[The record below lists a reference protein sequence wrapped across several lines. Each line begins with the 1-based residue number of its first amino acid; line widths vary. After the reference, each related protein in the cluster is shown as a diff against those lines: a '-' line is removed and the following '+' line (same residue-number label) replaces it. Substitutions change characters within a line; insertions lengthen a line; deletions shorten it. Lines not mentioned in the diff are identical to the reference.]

1 MQASF
6 NDLQRPTWS
15 RPRIR
20 QRPPLRECTPDYP
33 TRLQCP
39 DADVHFLVGGTQTNK
54 TVIASILR
62 PYQGVICVE
71 TGHIAVHETGAIEST
86 GHKVITVPGIN
97 GKITPQL
104 IGGVS
109 PPFRRQRVGALRAAR
124 NGLHLAIDRSRY
136 GLPSQR
142 T

>member
-1 MQASF
+1 MINFECDYTEGAHASI
-6 NDLQRPTWS
+6 LQRLAETNMEQTPGYGKD
-15 RPRIR
+15 RHCENARQIIR
-20 QRPPLRECTPDYP
+20 RVCNA
-33 TRLQCP
+33 P

-97 GKITPQL
+97 GK
-104 IGGVS
+104 S
-109 PPFRRQRVGALRAAR
+109 PH
-124 NGLHLAIDRSRY
+124 N
-136 GLPSQR
+136 
-142 T
+142 